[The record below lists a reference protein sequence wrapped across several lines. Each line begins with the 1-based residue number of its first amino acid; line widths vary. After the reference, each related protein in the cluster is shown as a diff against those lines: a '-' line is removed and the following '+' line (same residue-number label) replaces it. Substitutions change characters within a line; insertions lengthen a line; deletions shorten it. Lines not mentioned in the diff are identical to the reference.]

1 MQSNP
6 HLEPTDAGDSRE
18 SGSATV
24 LIIDSEIRHRTVL
37 NASFLRHGWQVKTA
51 TCLREA
57 FRAIDQQIFD
67 LVICDLLMR
76 DGDVYQVMVALNE
89 CAPNTPVIVLASNAS
104 TPDVVKAMRNGAF
117 DFLLKDVSFDVLQ
130 AVAHTAV
137 RSSLQKTPHNPP
149 ASTRSEASAALP
161 PLSTAVL
168 TLSELNRMHLEDAL
182 AVAEGNRTNAAKVLG
197 ISVRTV
203 RNKIRQYGLPPRKYS

>member
-1 MQSNP
+1 
-6 HLEPTDAGDSRE
+6 
-18 SGSATV
+18 V
-24 LIIDSEIRHRTVL
+24 LS
-37 NASFLRHGWQVKTA
+37 ASFLRHGWQVKAA

-67 LVICDLLMR
+67 LVICDLQMR
-76 DGDVYQVMVALNE
+76 DGDVHQVMVALDE

-104 TPDVVKAMRNGAF
+104 APDVVKAIRNGAF
-117 DFLLKDVSFDVLQ
+117 DFLLKDVGFDVLQ
-130 AVAHTAV
+130 AVARTAV
-137 RSSLQKTPHNPP
+137 KSSLRRTPCNPP
-149 ASTRSEASAALP
+149 ATTGSEASAAL

-168 TLSELNRMHLEDAL
+168 TLSELNRVHLEAAL
-182 AVAEGNRTNAAKVLG
+182 ALAEGNRTNAAKVLG